1 MRLQVV
7 LQVAVIGRIIDGV
20 TGVVTG
26 GVTGGDYRWSYG
38 CVLLS
43 LAFSLTHQ

>member
-1 MRLQVV
+1 MQLQVV

-26 GVTGGDYRWSYG
+26 GDYRWSYG